1 MWAPYVYEGAP
12 TPVTAFFS
20 IAPKVS
26 VLAIFVRL
34 FLEGF
39 YDLFLSWQKILIF
52 SSIGSMILGALAAM
66 SQNKIKRLL
75 AYSSIGHVGYMLV
88 GLCCGTVEGIQG
100 LAIYLVIYL
109 VITINIFAIILLPV
123 KRVATLGN
131 SSTVPLVQ
139 STGLIASN
147 SNQILSASVHQGSS
161 EAETRSPIL
170 SEKGRLKYTTDL
182 ALMAKTNPLV
192 AFNLTLTMFSIAGI
206 PPLAGFYSKAY
217 LFFAAMSS
225 GQFLLAVVGVVTS
238 VISCFYYIRLVKIM
252 YFETP
257 RNWLSFKRVPKEI
270 GITLGSCLF
279 FLLFFI
285 LYPSP
290 LYLLTHKVALVLSF

>member
-1 MWAPYVYEGAP
+1 M
-12 TPVTAFFS
+12 
-20 IAPKVS
+20 
-26 VLAIFVRL
+26 
-34 FLEGF
+34 
-39 YDLFLSWQKILIF
+39 
-52 SSIGSMILGALAAM
+52 
-66 SQNKIKRLL
+66 
-75 AYSSIGHVGYMLV
+75 
-88 GLCCGTVEGIQG
+88 
-100 LAIYLVIYL
+100 IYL
-109 VITINIFAIILLPV
+109 VITVNIFACVLLPV
-123 KRVATLGN
+123 KRVATLP
-131 SSTVPLVQ
+131 SSSFGIAYAARGQHSGLQTLGVDSDTLA
-139 STGLIASN
+139 SGTGSI
-147 SNQILSASVHQGSS
+147 
-161 EAETRSPIL
+161 EAKGPIL

-225 GQFLLAVVGVVTS
+225 GQFLLALVGVLTS

-257 RNWLSFKRVPKEI
+257 RSWLSFKEVPKEI